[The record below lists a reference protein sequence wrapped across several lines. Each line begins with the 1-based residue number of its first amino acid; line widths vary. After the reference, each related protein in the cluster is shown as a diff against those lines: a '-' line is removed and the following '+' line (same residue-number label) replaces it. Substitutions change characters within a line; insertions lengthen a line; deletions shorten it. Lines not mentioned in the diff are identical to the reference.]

1 MSIKLISID
10 DLKTFLEE
18 DDADFDAQLN
28 QIIPQVSSQI
38 ETYLNRELKEAART
52 EYFSGGRRYYY
63 VSAFPINPSPAPIV
77 TEDDVTQTD
86 NEDYFIFENDGLFEF
101 QYETNN
107 WRPKIIKI
115 TWTGGYAE
123 VDVDE
128 GEGEELVLSVP
139 DDMKQACIQQCAY
152 VFKRRRDLG
161 HSGVSTP
168 NGNISYTA
176 AIDLLPNVKTI
187 LDPHRNNGTL
197 H

>member
-1 MSIKLISID
+1 MSIKLISTT

-18 DDADFDAQLN
+18 DSADFDTLLN

-38 ETYLNRELKEAART
+38 ETYLNRELKEEART
-52 EYFSGGRRYYY
+52 EYFSGGRRCYY

-77 TEDDVTQTD
+77 LEDDVTQTE
-86 NEDYFIFENDGLFEF
+86 NEDFFTFENEGLFEF
-101 QYETNN
+101 QYETSK

-123 VDVDE
+123 AT
-128 GEGEELVLSVP
+128 GVLAVP

-161 HSGVSTP
+161 NSGVSSP
-168 NGNISYTA
+168 NGSINYTA
-176 AIDLLPNVKTI
+176 AIDLLVNVKTI
-187 LDPHRNNGTL
+187 LNLYRNNGTL
-197 H
+197 I

>member
-1 MSIKLISID
+1 MSIKLIALT

-18 DDADFDAQLN
+18 EDADFDDLFA

-38 ETYLNRELKEAART
+38 ETYLNRSLKEEART

-77 TEDDVTQTD
+77 AEDYVTQTD

-101 QYETNN
+101 QYETSI

-123 VDVDE
+123 SD
-128 GEGEELVLSVP
+128 GVLAVP

-161 HSGVSTP
+161 NSGTSTP

-176 AIDLLPNVKTI
+176 ALDLLSNVKTI
-187 LDPHRNNGTL
+187 LGPHRSNGML
-197 H
+197 R

>member
-10 DLKTFLEE
+10 DLRTFLEE
-18 DDADFDAQLN
+18 DDADFDDQLN
-28 QIIPQVSSQI
+28 QLIPQVSSQI

-63 VSAFPINPSPAPIV
+63 VAAFPINPSPVPIV
-77 TEDDVTQTD
+77 LEDDVTQTD
-86 NEDYFIFENDGLFEF
+86 NEDYFTFENEGLFEF
-101 QYETNN
+101 QYETSD

-123 VDVDE
+123 SDGV
-128 GEGEELVLSVP
+128 LVVP
-139 DDMKQACIQQCAY
+139 DDMKQACIQQCTY

-161 HSGVSTP
+161 NSGVSTP

-176 AIDLLPNVKTI
+176 ALDLLSNVKTI

-197 H
+197 R